1 MNTVQMQTKETYK
14 ANGANYILTTYSKI
28 SSYVIDTII
37 NWCVHNE
44 EIKMVFISYL
54 NFELEGW
61 DTETCYIPR
70 NSISI
75 Y

>member
-37 NWCVHNE
+37 NWCVYNE
-44 EIKMVFISYL
+44 EIITIFCTCSLITCVVDTSY
-54 NFELEGW
+54 
-61 DTETCYIPR
+61 TET
-70 NSISI
+70 
-75 Y
+75 

>member
-1 MNTVQMQTKETYK
+1 MNTAQMQTKETYK

-44 EIKMVFISYL
+44 EIITIFCTCSLITCVVDTSYM
-54 NFELEGW
+54 
-61 DTETCYIPR
+61 ET
-70 NSISI
+70 
-75 Y
+75 